1 MKKQKT
7 LWLTVGVPGS
17 GKSTYIKTK
26 IKNSDSVWCSRDNI
40 RFSLLGPKDDYFA
53 KEKLVW
59 RTWISAIQDCID
71 DPNSA
76 EDIYVDATHL
86 TQKAR
91 TKVLNELDVKNVNIN
106 CIYFNVPLNVCIER
120 NAHRSGRAKVPESVI
135 ENMYKS
141 LEKPSFYEEYE
152 YNEIITINN

>member
-59 RTWISAIQDCID
+59 RPWISAIQDCID

-76 EDIYVDATHL
+76 ENIYVDATHL
-86 TQKAR
+86 TQRAR
-91 TKVLNELDVKNVNIN
+91 TKVLNELNVKNVNIN
-106 CIYFNVPLNVCIER
+106 SSTMLF
-120 NAHRSGRAKVPESVI
+120 
-135 ENMYKS
+135 
-141 LEKPSFYEEYE
+141 
-152 YNEIITINN
+152 T